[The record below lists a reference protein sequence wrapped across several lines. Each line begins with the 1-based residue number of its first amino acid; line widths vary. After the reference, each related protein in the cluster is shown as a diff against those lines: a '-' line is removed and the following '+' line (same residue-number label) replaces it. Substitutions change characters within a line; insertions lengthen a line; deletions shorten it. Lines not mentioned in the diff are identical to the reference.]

1 MKLRMHLAT
10 LAAVCA
16 AAALPATAMA
26 EDGAPASAGGYV
38 VGFQVVSVD
47 ATAGTA
53 TGTLHCVSG
62 ELAGRQVTLPLAPG
76 LDTSALT
83 AGAMVGVR
91 VDGGKIAATQAA
103 PCDAQLA
110 TPQPPAETE
119 PAGDA
124 PAPGHGGKGPGD
136 GHGRGKGNGNGQFLP
151 GFQNRVWRFVGE
163 ANGFANGQLSITL
176 GQILNLPKR
185 FASQDDSLVD
195 QDATVLVGD
204 RTRIRDKDG
213 TPAPTSDLDSAN
225 DVRVEGKLLPPR
237 KWVTD
242 QDGQPVPTIRAKRI
256 VILD

>member
-10 LAAVCA
+10 LVAVCA
-16 AAALPATAMA
+16 AAALPAAAMA
-26 EDGAPASAGGYV
+26 EDGAPAPAGGYV

-62 ELAGRQVTLPLAPG
+62 NLAGRQVTLPLAPG
-76 LDTSALT
+76 LDASALT

-110 TPQPPAETE
+110 TPQPPAETDSAGDT
-119 PAGDA
+119 PAGA
-124 PAPGHGGKGPGD
+124 HGGEGPGD
-136 GHGRGKGNGNGQFLP
+136 GHGRGKGAGNGSDQFLP

-163 ANGFANGQLSITL
+163 ANGFDNGQLSITL

-195 QDATVLVGD
+195 QD
-204 RTRIRDKDG
+204 
-213 TPAPTSDLDSAN
+213 
-225 DVRVEGKLLPPR
+225 
-237 KWVTD
+237 
-242 QDGQPVPTIRAKRI
+242 GQPVPTIRAKRI